1 MQIAR
6 IDVYG
11 YDLHYRHGSYA
22 MSGGRTVEALRSTVV
37 RLTTDDGLEGWGE
50 VCPLGATYLPA
61 HADGA
66 RAALR
71 ELVPEVL
78 GADPRE
84 MATVRLRMDRVLR
97 GHDYAKSPIDI
108 ACWDILGK
116 ATGCSVSTLLGGRM
130 QESFPL
136 YEAVPLGSREEMASF
151 VLARREEGIHQFQL
165 KVGADPYADAER
177 IRHVV
182 EVSGDDDRIIA
193 DANGGWRL
201 QDAMVVARLIAS
213 LPRLYF
219 EQPCATITE
228 CLYVRQHTDLPM
240 ILDEVIHD
248 VPTLTHAFAER
259 GMEAFN
265 LKISK
270 VGGLTRA
277 KLMRDLADA
286 LGLRVTI
293 EDTWGGD
300 ITTAAV
306 SHLAA
311 STSPETLFTV
321 SFMNDWVNEQIASYQ
336 PRSQAGRGSAPE
348 GPGLGIEVDVE
359 RLGEPLFSVQLQE

>member
-1 MQIAR
+1 MKIAQ

-11 YDLHYRHGSYA
+11 YGLHYRHGSYV
-22 MSGGRTVEALRSTVV
+22 MSGGRTIDELASTVV
-37 RLTTDDGLEGWGE
+37 RLTTDDGLSGWGE
-50 VCPLGATYLPA
+50 VCPLGATYLPS
-61 HADGA
+61 HAEGA

-71 ELVPEVL
+71 EMAPAVL

-84 MATVRLRMDRVLR
+84 IAVVRQRMDRMLR
-97 GHDYAKSPIDI
+97 GHDYAKSPVDI
-108 ACWDILGK
+108 ACWDLLGK
-116 ATGCSVSTLLGGRM
+116 ATGCSVTTLLGGRL
-130 QESFPL
+130 QARFPL
-136 YEAVPLGSREEMASF
+136 YEAVPLGGREEMAEF
-151 VLARREEGIHQFQL
+151 VLARRGEGIHQFQL

-182 EVSGDDDRIIA
+182 EVSGDEDIIIA

-201 QDAMVVARLIAS
+201 QDAMVVARLIAP
-213 LPRLYF
+213 LPRVYL
-219 EQPCATITE
+219 EQPCATLEE

-240 ILDEVIHD
+240 VLDEVIHD
-248 VPTLTHAFAER
+248 VPSLLKAFSAQ

-270 VGGLTRA
+270 VGGLSRA
-277 KLMRDLADA
+277 TLMRDVADA

-293 EDTWGGD
+293 EDSWGGD
-300 ITTAAV
+300 IVTAAV

-311 STSPETLFTV
+311 STNRETLFTV
-321 SFMNDWVNEQIASYQ
+321 SFMNDWVSEHVAGYQ
-336 PRSQAGRGSAPE
+336 PRSQQGHGSAPE

-359 RLGEPLFSVQLQE
+359 RLGEPIFTLRA

>member
-1 MQIAR
+1 MKIAQV
-6 IDVYG
+6 DVYG
-11 YDLHYRHGSYA
+11 YDLTYRHGSYA
-22 MSGGRTVEALRSTVV
+22 MSGGRIVAELPSTVV
-37 RLTTDDGLEGWGE
+37 RLTTDDGLHGWGE
-50 VCPLGATYLPA
+50 VCPLGSTYLPA

-71 ELVPEVL
+71 ELAPAVL
-78 GADPRE
+78 GTDPRE
-84 MATVRLRMDRVLR
+84 ISLLRLEMDRALR
-97 GHDYAKSPIDI
+97 GHEYAKSPIDI
-108 ACWDILGK
+108 ACWDLLGK
-116 ATGCSVSTLLGGRM
+116 ATGCSVTTLLGGR
-130 QESFPL
+130 QQASFPL
-136 YEAVPLGSREEMASF
+136 YEAVPLGSREEMANF
-151 VLARREEGIHQFQL
+151 VLARRAEGIHQFQL

-182 EVSGDDDRIIA
+182 EVSEDDDRIIA
-193 DANGGWRL
+193 DANGGWRV
-201 QDAMVVARLIAS
+201 QDAMVVARLIAP

-219 EQPCATITE
+219 EQPCATMAE

-248 VPTLTHAFAER
+248 VPSLVHAFAER

-270 VGGLTRA
+270 VGGLTQA

-311 STSPETLFTV
+311 STRPETLFTV
-321 SFMNDWVNEQIASYQ
+321 SFMNDWVNEQIAGYQ

-348 GPGLGIEVDVE
+348 GPGLGIEVDLE
-359 RLGEPLFSVQLQE
+359 RLGEPLFTVRL

>member
-1 MQIAR
+1 MKIAQ

-11 YDLHYRHGSYA
+11 YGLHYRHGSYA
-22 MSGGRTVEALRSTVV
+22 MSGGRTIDELSSTVV
-37 RLTTDDGLEGWGE
+37 RLTTDDGAIGWGE

-61 HADGA
+61 HAEGA

-71 ELVPEVL
+71 EMAPALL

-84 MATVRLRMDRVLR
+84 ISLVRKRMDRALR
-97 GHDYAKSPIDI
+97 GHEYAKSPVDI
-108 ACWDILGK
+108 ACWDLLGK
-116 ATGCSVSTLLGGRM
+116 ATGCSVATLLGGRQ
-130 QESFPL
+130 QENFPL
-136 YEAVPLGSREEMASF
+136 YEAVPLGSREEMARF
-151 VLARREEGIHQFQL
+151 VLARRAEGIHQFQL
-165 KVGADPYADAER
+165 KVGADPHADAER

-182 EVSGDDDRIIA
+182 EVSGDDDAIIA

-201 QDAMVVARLIAS
+201 QDAMVVARLIAP
-213 LPRLYF
+213 LPRVYL
-219 EQPCATITE
+219 EQPCATLDE

-240 ILDEVIHD
+240 VLDEVIHD
-248 VPTLTHAFAER
+248 APSLLHAFTAR

-265 LKISK
+265 LKIGK
-270 VGGLTRA
+270 VGGLSQA

-311 STSPETLFTV
+311 STRPETLFTV
-321 SFMNDWVNEQIASYQ
+321 SFMNDWVQEHVAGNQ
-336 PRSQAGRGSAPE
+336 PRSHDGRGSAPD
-348 GPGLGIEVDVE
+348 GPGLGIEVDLDM
-359 RLGEPLFSVQLQE
+359 LGEPLATFCA

>member
-1 MQIAR
+1 MKIVQL
-6 IDVYG
+6 DVYG
-11 YDLHYRHGSYA
+11 YDLTYRHGSYV
-22 MSGGRTVEALRSTVV
+22 MSGGRTVAALPSTVV
-37 RLTTDDGLEGWGE
+37 RITTDDGIQGWGE
-50 VCPLGATYLPA
+50 VCPLGTTYLA
-61 HADGA
+61 SHAEGA

-71 ELVPEVL
+71 ELALAVV

-84 MATVRLRMDRVLR
+84 IAAVRRQMDRALR
-97 GHDYAKSPIDI
+97 GHEYAKSPIDI
-108 ACWDILGK
+108 ACWDLLGK
-116 ATGCSVSTLLGGRM
+116 ATGCSVSTLLGGRL
-130 QESFPL
+130 QTSFPL
-136 YEAVPLGSREEMASF
+136 YEAVPLGSRDEMANF

-165 KVGADPYADAER
+165 KVGADPYTDAER

-201 QDAMVVARLIAS
+201 QDAMVVARLIAA

-219 EQPCATITE
+219 EQPCTTLAE

-248 VPTLTHAFAER
+248 VPSLTHAFAER

-270 VGGLTRA
+270 VGGLTPARQ
-277 KLMRDLADA
+277 MRDLADA

-300 ITTAAV
+300 LTTAAV

-311 STSPETLFTV
+311 STRPETLFTV
-321 SFMNDWVNEQIASYQ
+321 SFMNDWVNEHVAGYH
-336 PRSQAGRGSAPE
+336 PRSRAGRGSAPE
-348 GPGLGIEVDVE
+348 GPGLGIDVDID
-359 RLGEPLFSVQLQE
+359 RLGAPLFSVQL